1 MIAAAE
7 DAMAIQQ
14 KTQVKGPPKL
24 VRPRMVV
31 SKKSTNLAK
40 AVEQPAVT
48 GKFQSFQCLNCLPDL
63 MTLTPA

>member
-24 VRPRMVV
+24 VRPCMVV
-31 SKKSTNLAK
+31 SKKSTNLVK

-48 GKFQSFQCLNCLPDL
+48 GEFQSFQRLNCLPDL